1 MPFSVHFLSVDRV
14 FGADNLKGSFSPIW
28 IRGFFRALERDINR
42 KELIV
47 ENFHHKFILVDRK
60 SVV

>member
-47 ENFHHKFILVDRK
+47 ENFHHKFILV
-60 SVV
+60 